1 VGATP
6 VEPEL
11 SGRGGFMEPNRFRKQ
26 FTHAAD
32 ACALAQAIVDTVRE
46 PVLAFDKDLRVIAAS
61 RSFYSVFKVSP
72 QDTQGR
78 LLYELGDGQWDIL
91 KLRLLLEKII
101 PEQGVMEDYEVE
113 HEFPGI
119 GHRTMRLN
127 ARQVFYEGGADTTI
141 LLGMEDITGQ
151 RALEREKEELLRQ
164 KDVLLQEIQHRVAN
178 SLQIIA
184 SIILMKARTVQSEET
199 RLHLQDAHSRVM
211 SIAAVQ
217 EHLRYSGSI
226 GPVEVTPYLS
236 KLCESLAASMIGDIR
251 PISLKVCGNG
261 GSANSRDAECL
272 GLIVTELVMNALKHA
287 FHDKSDGQIIV
298 GYDAAGL
305 NRKLSVT
312 DNGIGRPDG
321 VFAQA
326 KTGLGTSIVKALA
339 HQLDAKMETLA
350 DAKGTTISV
359 THATFSGRAAH

>member
-1 VGATP
+1 
-6 VEPEL
+6 
-11 SGRGGFMEPNRFRKQ
+11 ME
-26 FTHAAD
+26 H
-32 ACALAQAIVDTVRE
+32 
-46 PVLAFDKDLRVIAAS
+46 
-61 RSFYSVFKVSP
+61 
-72 QDTQGR
+72 
-78 LLYELGDGQWDIL
+78 
-91 KLRLLLEKII
+91 
-101 PEQGVMEDYEVE
+101 YEVE
-113 HEFPGI
+113 HEFSGV

-184 SIILMKARTVQSEET
+184 SIILMKAKRVESEDT

-217 EHLRYSGSI
+217 EHLHSLGSI
-226 GPVEVTPYLS
+226 GSVEVTPYLS
-236 KLCESLAASMIGDIR
+236 KLCESLATSMIGDIR
-251 PISLKVCGNG
+251 PISLKVSGNG
-261 GSANSRDAECL
+261 GSATSRDAECL

-287 FHDKSDGQIIV
+287 FHDKSDGRIIV
-298 GYDAAGL
+298 GYDAAGT
-305 NRKLSVT
+305 NWKLSVA

-339 HQLDAKMETLA
+339 QQLGAQFETSA
-350 DAKGTTISV
+350 GDKGTTVSV
-359 THATFSGRAAH
+359 TRATFSGRSAH

>member
-1 VGATP
+1 MP
-6 VEPEL
+6 
-11 SGRGGFMEPNRFRKQ
+11 
-26 FTHAAD
+26 
-32 ACALAQAIVDTVRE
+32 CALAQAIVDTVRE

-119 GHRTMRLN
+119 GHRTVRLN

-298 GYDAAGL
+298 PRVSSRRSRTSSMRKWKPWPTQKERPYRSLTPRQGELCTRPNIAG
-305 NRKLSVT
+305 R
-312 DNGIGRPDG
+312 R
-321 VFAQA
+321 
-326 KTGLGTSIVKALA
+326 
-339 HQLDAKMETLA
+339 
-350 DAKGTTISV
+350 
-359 THATFSGRAAH
+359 